1 MAEDLGSPGHDKL
14 GAEGILRAIQVNL
27 LECKVC
33 FEKFDTRWRNR
44 SPQNL
49 SCGHVLCL
57 ECVTALSHPGLGRL
71 ECPFCRQLIRTD
83 STSHCQALIDL
94 QDLLLSWH
102 PTSSVPPFGAK
113 ARQDQS
119 EGLAGARLHFR
130 SAFGGWGTLV
140 NPTGMAVLGSSGA
153 VVVVHDGEKRVK
165 IFSPQGEELH
175 SFGQKEQI
183 CYALDVAVT
192 PCGYVVVTDPGGRAV
207 KVFTSRGHH
216 VLTITDRFQMPW
228 GVDTDSRGHLLVS
241 DTRSGIISRLRVD
254 YGRGAVL
261 EHHSVISDLQ
271 SPKAVACCGQT
282 GNTAVVE
289 HLEKCTQ
296 PTGRR
301 QHTRLTVFT
310 KDFHRIYQTDSFTL
324 SLQSN
329 VRLHLSSVAFGGDG
343 EVVVIDSCDGMVW
356 SLGKRQHGPAL
367 TPLVGEHLIRPLGLL
382 SQSNTLFVLDGGD
395 HTIKVY
401 SSKNH

>member
-1 MAEDLGSPGHDKL
+1 MAKNPRHDNL
-14 GAEGILRAIQVNL
+14 GAEGILRAIHINL

-44 SPQNL
+44 RPQNL

-57 ECVTALSHPGLGRL
+57 ECITALSHPVLGKL
-71 ECPFCRQLIRTD
+71 ECPFCRQLCSTD
-83 STSHCQALIDL
+83 AASHCQALIDL

-102 PTSSVPPFGAK
+102 PASSTCPSGAE
-113 ARQDQS
+113 AREDS
-119 EGLAGARLHFR
+119 SKGLAPACLHFR

-140 NPTGMAVLGSSGA
+140 NPTGMAFLGSSGT
-153 VVVVHDGEKRVK
+153 VVVVHDGKKRVK

-175 SFGQKEQI
+175 SFGQRKEI
-183 CYALDVAVT
+183 CYVVDVAVT
-192 PCGYVVVTDPGGRAV
+192 PCGYIVVTDTGAKAV
-207 KVFTSRGHH
+207 RVFSSKGYH
-216 VLTITDRFQMPW
+216 VLTITDHFHMPW
-228 GVDTDSRGHLLVS
+228 GVDTDSSGHLLVS
-241 DTRSGIISRLRVD
+241 DTQSGFVSRVRVD
-254 YGRGAVL
+254 YSRGIIL

-271 SPKAVACCGQT
+271 SPKAVACCHQT

-289 HLEKCTQ
+289 HLEKDTH

-310 KDFHRIYQTDSFTL
+310 KDFQLLYHADSFSL

-329 VRLHLSSVAFGGDG
+329 VRLHVSAVAFGGDG
-343 EVVVIDSCDGMVW
+343 DVIVSDSCDGMVW
-356 SLGKRQHGPAL
+356 SLGKLQNGPAL
-367 TPLVGEHLIRPLGLL
+367 TPLVGEHLIRPLRLL
-382 SQSNTLFVLDGGD
+382 AHNNTLFILDGGD

-401 SSKNH
+401 SSKND